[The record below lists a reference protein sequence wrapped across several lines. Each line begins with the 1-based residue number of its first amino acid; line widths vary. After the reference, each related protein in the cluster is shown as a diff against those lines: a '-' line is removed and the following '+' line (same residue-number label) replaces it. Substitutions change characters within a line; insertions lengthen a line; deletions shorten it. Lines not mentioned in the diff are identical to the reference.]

1 MGVGGFTTAL
11 KTATHPLVKVDGVA
25 HEGGVMDEAEA
36 CPALWH
42 FAPEQQL
49 FAQLHSKVAGLKH
62 SGVPQAVDH
71 DDDVVV
77 ELAECLPA
85 DVEGLLQSVTK
96 TGENE
101 KSFNTN
107 AN

>member
-1 MGVGGFTTAL
+1 M
-11 KTATHPLVKVDGVA
+11 KVDGVA

-101 KSFNTN
+101 KSLNTT